1 MRKFT
6 THLLTFILVLLTILA
21 AFLLLQRYCGNFKVN
36 ENSSILIV
44 GHSHPECAFNDS
56 LIGGVKNY
64 AASGESYFYTYFKTK
79 KIIEEN
85 PEMTTVLIEFS
96 NNQIRVAKDDWIWN
110 EEYILNRLPKYG
122 AYMDFE
128 AYRLLF
134 TKNPKGL
141 MNAMPGL
148 FKYSLNQAFG
158 GYKIQEDIGGYL
170 YLERNKTD
178 SLVASINQN
187 PDPENSSNAISAYNL
202 KYLQKLIDY
211 LTSLNKRVFLIR
223 SPLHDLYEGY
233 SNEEQFQELRKTDF
247 SGIEFLD
254 FSKFALE
261 NSEFGDLEH
270 LNYKGARKF
279 SLWFNQLLLEGLLEK
294 NEKQD
299 FINAS
304 IELAKKQ
311 SDI

>member
-1 MRKFT
+1 
-6 THLLTFILVLLTILA
+6 
-21 AFLLLQRYCGNFKVN
+21 
-36 ENSSILIV
+36 LIV

-79 KIIEEN
+79 KIIGEN
-85 PEMTTVLIEFS
+85 PEMNTVLIEFS
-96 NNQIRVAKDDWIWN
+96 NNQIRASKDDWIWN

-141 MNAMPGL
+141 MNAMPAL
-148 FKYSLNQAFG
+148 FKYSINQAFG
-158 GYKIQEDIGGYL
+158 GYKTQEDIGGYY

-178 SLVASINQN
+178 SLIANINQN
-187 PDPENSSNAISAYNL
+187 TVPENPSNAISAYNI
-202 KYLQKLIDY
+202 KYLHKLIDY
-211 LTSLNKRVFLIR
+211 LTSLNKRVLLIR
-223 SPLHDLYEGY
+223 SPLHNLYEGY
-233 SNEEQFQELRKTDF
+233 SNEEQFQEIRKTDF

-279 SLWFNQLLLEGLLEK
+279 SLWFNQLLTEGLLEK
-294 NEKQD
+294 NDKQD

-304 IELAKKQ
+304 IEPANAK
-311 SDI
+311 